1 MRAHDPF
8 PDLLSDI
15 NRVVLVGVLGEAPG
29 VRELDGG
36 VSVCFLRLDCLW
48 RQPAGLAREREPQYV
63 NVLVLGAS
71 VARIARYLYAGRR
84 IVVDGMLSSAH
95 WAGPDAT
102 PREIVCVLARRLEFL
117 GPAPEWVFGP
127 GGESSLCT
135 GPSRGGD
142 CPVGFSEDVW
152 I

>member
-15 NRVVLVGVLGEAPG
+15 NRVVLVGVLGEAPE

-36 VSVCFLRLDCLW
+36 VSVCFLRLDYLW

-71 VARIARYLYAGRR
+71 VARIARYLYPGRR

-102 PREIVCVLARRLEFL
+102 PRDIVCVLARRLEFL

-127 GGESSLCT
+127 GGDLYAC
-135 GPSRGGD
+135 GDRVPGGEH
-142 CPVGFSEDVW
+142 PVGFSEDIW